1 MHNWNNRV
9 LIFGAGIVQGTY
21 AGFLPLS
28 GEVPDGEQNTS
39 THENMASF
47 CCDVFVY
54 QGPQVSQEI
63 RKEIRKEIPQESCR
77 NSGRL
82 YSAPGYL
89 CDVPG
94 AGKV

>member
-21 AGFLPLS
+21 AGFLLLS
-28 GEVPDGEQNTS
+28 GEVPDGELNTS

-54 QGPQVSQEI
+54 QGPQVSQDI
-63 RKEIRKEIPQESCR
+63 RKKNISTQA
-77 NSGRL
+77 RL
-82 YSAPGYL
+82 MKLP
-89 CDVPG
+89 
-94 AGKV
+94 

>member
-54 QGPQVSQEI
+54 QGPQVSQDI
-63 RKEIRKEIPQESCR
+63 RKEKVRR
-77 NSGRL
+77 NLARGIGPSGW
-82 YSAPGYL
+82 
-89 CDVPG
+89 
-94 AGKV
+94 KVLSRGFTIMSIM

>member
-63 RKEIRKEIPQESCR
+63 RKEIPQESCR

>member
-54 QGPQVSQEI
+54 QGPQVSQDI
-63 RKEIRKEIPQESCR
+63 RKEKVRR
-77 NSGRL
+77 NLAETVGDPKL
-82 YSAPGYL
+82 FI
-89 CDVPG
+89 
-94 AGKV
+94 KTI